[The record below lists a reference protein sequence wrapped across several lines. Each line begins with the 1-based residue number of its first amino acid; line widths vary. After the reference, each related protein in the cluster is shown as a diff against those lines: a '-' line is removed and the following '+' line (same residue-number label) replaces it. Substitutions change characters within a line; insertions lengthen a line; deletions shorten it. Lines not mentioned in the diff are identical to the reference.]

1 MGANAATK
9 TLEVIKNVEKII
21 GVELFTA
28 AQALEFRKPLKSSE
42 CIESLIVEF
51 RKLVPFVGD
60 DKIMQGEMEK
70 SRVFVQEFEF

>member
-1 MGANAATK
+1 MPTISNKG
-9 TLEVIKNVEKII
+9 KNM
-21 GVELFTA
+21 
-28 AQALEFRKPLKSSE
+28 P
-42 CIESLIVEF
+42 ESPI